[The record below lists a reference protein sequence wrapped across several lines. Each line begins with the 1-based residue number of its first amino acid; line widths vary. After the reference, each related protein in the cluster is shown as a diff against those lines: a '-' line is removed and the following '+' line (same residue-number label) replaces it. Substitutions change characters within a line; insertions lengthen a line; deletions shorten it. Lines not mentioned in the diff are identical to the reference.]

1 MLNLPEL
8 NRKIKLIIDEKFGGN
23 VKAFA
28 DFTGLNQQ
36 SVNRLFN
43 LDKRTGKY
51 PDAIKSNKID
61 YVGVIIN
68 KFPDVNSDWIN
79 GYLKN
84 DDHWITM
91 AGKPLDQIFVEEPS
105 SDYSANGRLI
115 EKPFTKTLIKLPV
128 KAQFGLKEAEFPEV
142 YLDQLEKYEIQTEE
156 NWNGRYFDIEGE
168 GESMVCDDPQK
179 AIFPGD
185 EIRVREIR
193 WDLYANSKLHI
204 HDYPEFAFFHR
215 TKGICIKHVLEHNVE
230 ERRVLLHSYNPD
242 KERYPDEWI
251 SLNDCYIV
259 ANVVSVTRNR
269 GFNRKIKKLSGR

>member
-1 MLNLPEL
+1 MSVKERLKFYLKSKNYKFKDFALSL
-8 NRKIKLIIDEKFGGN
+8 GLSSGYVNAIRNSISDDVVLLIKKN
-23 VKAFA
+23 
-28 DFTGLNQQ
+28 
-36 SVNRLFN
+36 
-43 LDKRTGKY
+43 Y
-51 PDAIKSNKID
+51 PDLNIKWLLHGDGEMI
-61 YVGVIIN
+61 V
-68 KFPDVNSDWIN
+68 
-79 GYLKN
+79 
-84 DDHWITM
+84 M
-91 AGKPLDQIFVEEPS
+91 EGKPLDQNLVAEPS
-105 SDYSANGRLI
+105 LDYSANGRLI

-168 GESMVCDDPQK
+168 GDSMVCDDPQK

-251 SLNDCYIV
+251 SLNNCYIV